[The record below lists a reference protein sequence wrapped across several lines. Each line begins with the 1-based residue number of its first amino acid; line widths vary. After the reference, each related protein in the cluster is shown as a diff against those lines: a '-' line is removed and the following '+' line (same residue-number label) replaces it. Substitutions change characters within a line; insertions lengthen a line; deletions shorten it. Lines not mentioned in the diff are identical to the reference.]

1 MRLGATTGVATY
13 FIIILAFAGALWWFN
28 HQRQQRLDA
37 DPAQRHLA
45 ALLVAAVSAQPEAS
59 KRDLADALA
68 RIAKNGA
75 DRRVR
80 LTHAVM
86 LVRSEQSPEAYA
98 KVLSLSREL

>member
-1 MRLGATTGVATY
+1 MATY
-13 FIIILAFAGALWWFN
+13 FIIILAFVGAMWWFN

-37 DPAQRHLA
+37 DPAQRRLA
-45 ALLVAAVSAQPEAS
+45 TLLVAAVSAQPGVT
-59 KRDLADALA
+59 KRDVAAELA

-86 LVRSEQSPEAYA
+86 LVRCEAAPELFAQ
-98 KVLSLSREL
+98 VLALSREV